1 MSDESLQHARL
12 DRALRQAIVAPALPA
27 GFRQRL
33 TAAIARQPSHDAAL
47 RRELL
52 ERERLDQLA
61 ELHRDSVRLRLKT
74 LGSLIGGAFTA
85 GVGTTLAWPWISTTF
100 APHGGIALLAISAAL
115 GLAIGIPSWLQ
126 RTGSTPWAR

>member
-1 MSDESLQHARL
+1 MNDESLQHARL

-33 TAAIARQPSHDAAL
+33 TAAIARNSLQDTAL
-47 RRELL
+47 RRELV

-85 GVGTTLAWPWISTTF
+85 GVGTALAWPWIHATF
-100 APHGGIALLAISAAL
+100 APHAGIALLVISAAL
-115 GLAIGIPSWLQ
+115 GLAIGVPSWLH
-126 RTGSTPWAR
+126 RASPAPWAR

>member
-1 MSDESLQHARL
+1 MSDESMHHARL
-12 DRALRQAIVAPALPA
+12 DRALRQAIVVPDLPA

-33 TAAIARQPSHDAAL
+33 RAAIASNPLQDTAL

-52 ERERLDQLA
+52 ERERLEQLA
-61 ELHRDSVRLRLKT
+61 ELRRDSVRLRLKT

-100 APHGGIALLAISAAL
+100 APHGGIALLVISAAL
-115 GLAIGIPSWLQ
+115 GLAIGVPSWLQ
-126 RTGSTPWAR
+126 RTGAAPWAR